1 MQVYHILI
9 SNLRFQPENMFYFRM
24 IRMDFCFETILIFDK
39 KTMGKT
45 IIIIMAAVLA
55 TSIPVKEETIKES
68 VLTELRNYPEASL
81 ADIYKN
87 FFQDAYGPGHLIPD
101 TTQAGAYLDEEMEE
115 PLWGD
120 TVKWQPLGSNHD
132 FYRVNLSLV
141 KEGVIPRDV
150 LLGGMVKSAPLARKP
165 GIKEWEEEWAEVLE
179 VVKEMNLNL
188 PGFEA
193 DKKAI
198 GEKLARGEVVA
209 HHSNRFTETYHPH
222 YRIVHKSVFE
232 GWKKKYLKN

>member
-1 MQVYHILI
+1 MIIAFCVVMD
-9 SNLRFQPENMFYFRM
+9 SNW
-24 IRMDFCFETILIFDK
+24 K
-39 KTMGKT
+39 KTT
-45 IIIIMAAVLA
+45 
-55 TSIPVKEETIKES
+55 KES
-68 VLTELRNYPEASL
+68 ISIELRDYPEASL

-101 TTQAGAYLDEEMEE
+101 TTQAGAYLDEELKE

-120 TVKWQPLGSNHD
+120 TVKWQPLGSSHD

-141 KEGVIPRDV
+141 KDGVIPRNV
-150 LLGGMVKSAPLARKP
+150 LLNGMIKSAPLARKP
-165 GIKEWEEEWAEVLE
+165 ALTEWQKEWGKVFD
-179 VVKEMNLNL
+179 VIKEMNLNL

-198 GEKLARGEVVA
+198 DERLKKGEVVA
-209 HHSNRFTETYHPH
+209 HHSDHFVETYHPH

-232 GWKKKYLKN
+232 EWKKEYFKEN